1 MYQPP
6 LRGRPA
12 LVSKKV
18 LLVDPYQ
25 PTRDARS
32 SFLREYDIE
41 LDVAESL
48 ETARLLWRPRIYAW
62 TLLDV
67 KRCVAEDAL
76 AFYEEIR
83 DAGPR
88 AHVAFLVGPPRYL
101 SLTWPGNITS
111 EGASSSHWTE
121 TVYRFVA
128 AA

>member
-1 MYQPP
+1 MHQPP

-12 LVSKKV
+12 LVGKKV

-32 SFLREYDIE
+32 SFLREYDLE
-41 LDVAESL
+41 LDVAETL
-48 ETARLLWRPRIYAW
+48 EAARSLWRRRLYAW
-62 TLLDV
+62 ALLDV
-67 KRCVAEDAL
+67 KRCGAEEAL

-83 DAGPR
+83 EAGPR
-88 AHVAFLVGPPRYL
+88 SHVAFLVGPPRYL
-101 SLTWPGNITS
+101 SLTWPGDITS
-111 EGASSSHWTE
+111 NGASSSHWTE